1 MSNDKS
7 PQDPPIF
14 AALSPKEWAL
24 EAERT
29 EEQTWNRIRHF
40 ALYGMR
46 QQAAAL
52 CLYQQPY
59 GFTRAEYEAVTVRA
73 DARTDEEHALAQRCF
88 AKIAA
93 LLPPPS
99 P

>member
-1 MSNDKS
+1 MTPS
-7 PQDPPIF
+7 PSVTGPQEE
-14 AALSPKEWAL
+14 AA
-24 EAERT
+24 T
-29 EEQTWNRIRHF
+29 
-40 ALYGMR
+40 
-46 QQAAAL
+46 AAL
-52 CLYQQPY
+52 CLYKQPF